1 MGEILPNSCEIL
13 PFIKSIQVNISE
25 QNITYSKV
33 RLFVLFL
40 FILSS
45 QALFAIN
52 PKRDY
57 VATPQAIGVKY
68 LNEKISAGNGIIIN
82 SWVCLQKDRDKPYI
96 IISGSDAGNMSNSL
110 GQLSALYKS
119 GYNVILYDYR
129 GFGESS
135 DFEMDPNMLYY
146 KEFADDLSNVISF
159 TISQYNAKSIYL
171 YGLSMGTIISRMNL
185 DYDSAVK
192 GLILDSFVIDP
203 ILVKDRISEV
213 KKKHLVLADGA
224 DEYRKSNKR
233 ALKKP
238 VLLFSGTRDVITKTE
253 DYREFLTANPS
264 TKFVSWDCDHLQ
276 CFTAMNKHSDV
287 YVKEIE
293 KFIKEK

>member
-1 MGEILPNSCEIL
+1 MDI
-13 PFIKSIQVNISE
+13 FKQK
-25 QNITYSKV
+25 ITYRGV
-33 RLFVLFL
+33 HLFVLFIFL
-40 FILSS
+40 WSS
-45 QALFAIN
+45 SPLFAIK

-57 VATPQAIGVKY
+57 VATPQVIGIEY
-68 LNEKISAGNGIIIN
+68 LTEKISVDNGIMIN
-82 SWVCLQKDRDKPYI
+82 SWVCLQKDQGKPYI

-129 GFGESS
+129 GFGGSS

-146 KEFADDLSNVISF
+146 KEFADDLSKVISF
-159 TISQYNAKSIYL
+159 AISQYNAKSIYL

-203 ILVKDRISEV
+203 ILVKDRIFEV

-224 DEYRKSNKR
+224 EEYRKSNKR

-238 VLLFSGTRDVITKTE
+238 VLLFSGTQDVITKTE

-276 CFTAMNKHSDV
+276 CFTAMNKESDL

-293 KFIKEK
+293 KFIKED